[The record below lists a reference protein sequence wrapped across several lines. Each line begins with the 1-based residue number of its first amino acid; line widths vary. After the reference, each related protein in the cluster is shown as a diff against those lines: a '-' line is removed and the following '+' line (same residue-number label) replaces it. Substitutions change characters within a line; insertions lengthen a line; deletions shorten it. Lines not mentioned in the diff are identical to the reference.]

1 MAKKY
6 KYRHRE
12 IYNGV
17 AIDIRAN
24 STKELVQ
31 KIKKKKDQIDRQT
44 VSPDTTLLRFGQMFL
59 ETYKVNSVSASW
71 YADLESMLKTKIVPG
86 IGNRPVGR
94 LKPIDVQQFLNSLT
108 DLADSYV
115 KKIFDLTKQI
125 FHQAYKNGLT
135 VTDFSED
142 LIRPTGKASDSGRSL
157 TAREIAALLKV
168 ISGTQDELFLRIML
182 QCGLR
187 PGEVCALIWK
197 DINLQK
203 RTVSVTKAQ
212 KKDGTIGSPK
222 SSAGVRLVPIPS
234 DLLQLM
240 RALYTQPL
248 ALVCPKQKGGRHT
261 KSSLRKL
268 WDRTKHKMNLELG
281 AMTDGAGHIIGI
293 HPVQEPL
300 RLYDLR
306 HTYCTNLE
314 KAGVPINIASRLMGH
329 SDISIT
335 SKIYTHES
343 DEALMIARDLIDASK
358 GHGQS
363 DGKEPVQTLKIAR

>member
-1 MAKKY
+1 MSKKY

-12 IYNGV
+12 TYNGV
-17 AIDIRAN
+17 AMDLRAN
-24 STKELVQ
+24 STGELVQ
-31 KIKKKKDQIDRQT
+31 KVEKKKRQIDRQT
-44 VSPDTTLLRFGQMFL
+44 VSPDKSLLWFGRMFL
-59 ETYKVNSVSASW
+59 QTYKKNSVSSSW
-71 YADLESMLKTKIVPG
+71 YADMESILNNKIVPG
-86 IGNRPVGR
+86 IGNRPVGK
-94 LKPIDVQQFLNSLT
+94 LKPIDVQRFLNSCTELS
-108 DLADSYV
+108 DSYI

-135 VTDFSED
+135 RSDFSED
-142 LIRPTGKASDSGRSL
+142 LIKPAGRPSGSGRSL
-157 TAREIAALLKV
+157 SARESATLLKV
-168 ISGTQDELFLRIML
+168 IAGTPDELFLRIML

-187 PGEVCALIWK
+187 PGEVCALLWK
-197 DINLQK
+197 DINFEK
-203 RTVSVTKAQ
+203 RALTVDKAQ

-222 SSAGVRLVPIPS
+222 SSAGFRTVPIPA
-234 DLLQLM
+234 DLLQLLLDS
-240 RALYTQPL
+240 RTDPL

-268 WDRTKHKMNLELG
+268 WDRTKYKMNLELG
-281 AMTDGAGHIIGI
+281 AMTDDSGHIIGI

-343 DEALMIARDLIDASK
+343 DEALAIAMQLIDASA
-358 GHGQS
+358 GDGQS
-363 DGKEPVQTLKIAR
+363 DGHEPFHTLKIAR